1 MSRKEALL
9 RLYDRLVAE
18 RESLRLKLVEDLG
31 LAYAADDGINDLAE
45 TAQLD
50 EQIELHTQL
59 ASMESREIR
68 EIDAAIDK
76 IRDGSYGTCER
87 CEKAIPIARLQ
98 AMPFTTMCIDCQRK
112 RELNQSSHDDFEA
125 NWASAVQYERR
136 SVDRELSLSDLDQG
150 DAGE

>member
-31 LAYAADDGINDLAE
+31 LTYAADDGINDLAE

-76 IRDGSYGTCER
+76 IRDGSYGQCER
-87 CEKAIPIARLQ
+87 CQKPIPIARLQ
-98 AMPFTTMCIDCQRK
+98 AMPFTTACIDCQRK
-112 RELNQSSHDDFEA
+112 REQRRSTHDDFEA

-136 SVDRELSLSDLDQG
+136 SVDRELSLSDLDQS
-150 DAGE
+150 